1 MYLAHI
7 SLHTRVCIH
16 NVCVVLPV
24 QTETPRTSTP
34 GNLKAKSKSII
45 NISSRTQHYTRR
57 ICIFVPHAIAT
68 QSGSVEDHINWL
80 ISADAL

>member
-1 MYLAHI
+1 MYVWFYLYKLKHLEQVAS
-7 SLHTRVCIH
+7 SLHS
-16 NVCVVLPV
+16 P
-24 QTETPRTSTP
+24 P
-34 GNLKAKSKSII
+34 GTCNLKAKSKSII